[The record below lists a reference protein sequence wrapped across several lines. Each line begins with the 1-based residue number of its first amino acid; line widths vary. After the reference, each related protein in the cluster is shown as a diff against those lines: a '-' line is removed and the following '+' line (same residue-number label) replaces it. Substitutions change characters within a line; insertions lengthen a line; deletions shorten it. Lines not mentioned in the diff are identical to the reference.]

1 MSKLLFSYCTPNDY
15 FLGFGFFPGVVFLVD
30 FFADPAAFGFD
41 AAALV
46 GFLSE
51 FLAAAAGFSA
61 FFPAA
66 ALDLAAGAALFLAA
80 TFLTLALE
88 GGEPREFLLA
98 LAFSLDLVEAD
109 FLTTAAPSFD
119 LGFLV
124 ASVLGLTFLV
134 AFFTSAF
141 SPNLYLLLFFP
152 SSRAFLK
159 IPFSTPFFRA
169 KERYIVALFSSPTSW
184 TSLICFS
191 IAVLEHPVLS
201 LSSLIASIIISEYFG
216 CEGPSFAVAEEA
228 LEPTDLAVLAFLTT
242 LPGGSFS
249 KVLSF
254 A

>member
-1 MSKLLFSYCTPNDY
+1 MSKLLFSYCTPYDY

-30 FFADPAAFGFD
+30 FFADPAAFGLA

-46 GFLSE
+46 GFFSD
-51 FLAAAAGFSA
+51 FLAATGFSA

-80 TFLTLALE
+80 TFLTLDLE

-109 FLTTAAPSFD
+109 FLTTAAPSFFD
-119 LGFLV
+119 LSFV
-124 ASVLGLTFLV
+124 ASVLDLTFLTV
-134 AFFTSAF
+134 FLTSAF
-141 SPNLYLLLFFP
+141 SPNLYLLLFLP

-159 IPFSTPFFRA
+159 IPFSTPFFKA

-201 LSSLIASIIISEYFG
+201 FSSLIASIIISEYFG